1 MALNIKLV
9 LVGVV
14 VAGAIAGGVYF
25 SFSGGDVPH
34 GDATENAGRGVEKG
48 GRPKA
53 RTARRTAKKG
63 IRDAKRI
70 DSSGKALRVA
80 EKRKEKPTFSLE
92 EEEEAA
98 LNAEQRALIQAI
110 RKALED
116 DDKKTVLALV
126 RKLQSANEWPD
137 GIPLPIRR
145 AALEAAA
152 WFGMAALPEIAGF
165 LGDGNEEVLADAI
178 EAYEGT
184 IFEANGDRE
193 LATIVLAAAQAIND
207 SEAMDSILMNLS
219 DMRPSVAVETIKQIW
234 ATGTAGAKAA
244 LAEAVEFL
252 TGEEGITTPEQ
263 LDAWYNDPSGDNR
276 DDEDAEEF
284 YGPSKD

>member
-25 SFSGGDVPH
+25 SFSGGDVPR
-34 GDATENAGRGVEKG
+34 GDAAENAERGVEKG
-48 GRPKA
+48 RRPEA

-63 IRDAKRI
+63 VRDAKRI
-70 DSSGKALRVA
+70 DSSEKAVRVA
-80 EKRKEKPTFSLE
+80 EKKKEKPTFSLE

-126 RKLQSANEWPD
+126 RKLQSSNEWPD

-178 EAYEGT
+178 EAYEST

-244 LAEAVEFL
+244 LVEAVEFL
-252 TGEEGITTPEQ
+252 TGEEGIATPEQ

-276 DDEDAEEF
+276 DDEDAEDF

>member
-25 SFSGGDVPH
+25 SFSGGDIPR
-34 GDATENAGRGVEKG
+34 GDATDNAGRGVEKG
-48 GRPKA
+48 RRPEA
-53 RTARRTAKKG
+53 RTVRRTAKKG

-70 DSSGKALRVA
+70 NASEKAVRVA
-80 EKRKEKPTFSLE
+80 EQKKEKPTFSLD

-178 EAYEGT
+178 EAYEST